1 MNRHV
6 RYVGAVGGVGAIY
19 WLAAKG
25 GLQLAYLHGT
35 VTALWPPVG
44 VGMALLVLYGLS
56 LWPGIV
62 IADLAVADFSQPAGT
77 VLGQTIGNTL
87 EVVIAAILFIQL
99 AQGRTGLGRVRD
111 VAALFAAA
119 AAGTAISA
127 VFGAASL
134 RLGGVIPTN
143 QVGEVWRTWFLGDL
157 SGALAFAPLLLCWV
171 GVRIDAITP
180 RQALEGAAISTLII
194 VVALLPSQRDV
205 PYVVFPVLIW
215 AALRGGPRGA
225 AGAVALVTTLTVYNT
240 AHHHAGPFARETINQ
255 SVLAT
260 QLFVAAAAVT
270 LLVLG
275 AVIEERHAALEALRE
290 NERRL
295 RDSRA
300 RIIKAG
306 DAARRRLERN
316 LHDGAQQRLVSL
328 ALTIRLA
335 RMQLDK
341 DPDELERLLTEAS
354 DELQSAIDEL
364 RELARG
370 IHPAV
375 LTDRG
380 LGPALELLADHA
392 RLPVELTAH
401 LPGRL
406 PSTVEAVVYY
416 VAAEGLTNIAKYS
429 QATAATLRLEA
440 NSQNVVLSVRDNG
453 AGGADPSRGTGLRG
467 LTDRV
472 EALGGKLE
480 LDSPPGQGTVLR
492 ASIPCGR

>member
-6 RYVGAVGGVGAIY
+6 RYVVAVAGVGAIY
-19 WLAAKG
+19 WLAARA

-35 VTALWPPVG
+35 VAALWPPVG
-44 VGMALLVLYGLS
+44 VGMALLILYGLS

-62 IADLAVADFSQPAGT
+62 LGDLAVAEFSQPPGT
-77 VLGQTIGNTL
+77 VLGQTVGNTL
-87 EVVIAAILFIQL
+87 EILIAAILFLRL
-99 AQGRTGLGRVRD
+99 AEGRTQFGRVRD
-111 VAALFAAA
+111 VAALVAAA
-119 AAGTAISA
+119 AAGTAVSA

-134 RLGGVIPTN
+134 RLGGLISTAE
-143 QVGEVWRTWFLGDL
+143 VGTVWRTWFVGDL
-157 SGALAFAPLLLCWV
+157 SGALVFAPLLLCWV
-171 GVRIDAITP
+171 GIRVDAISP
-180 RQALEGAAISTLII
+180 RQALEGAVIATLI
-194 VVALLPSQRDV
+194 VVLALLPSQRDV
-205 PYVVFPVLIW
+205 PYIVFPVLIW

-225 AGAVALVTTLTVYNT
+225 AGAVALATTLTVYNT
-240 AHHHAGPFARETINQ
+240 AHHAGPFVRATIDQ

-270 LLVLG
+270 SLVLG
-275 AVIEERHAALEALRE
+275 AVIEERHAALEALQE

-300 RIIKAG
+300 RIVKAG

-328 ALTIRLA
+328 ALTLRLA
-335 RMQLDK
+335 RLQLQENPAGTDH
-341 DPDELERLLTEAS
+341 LLGEAS

-370 IHPAV
+370 IHPVV
-375 LTDRG
+375 LTERG
-380 LGPALELLADHA
+380 LGPALEMLADHA
-392 RLPVELTAH
+392 HLPVDLTAH
-401 LPGRL
+401 IPGGL

-429 QATAATLRLEA
+429 HATAATLRLEA
-440 NSQNVVLSVRDNG
+440 KNKNVVLSVRDNG
-453 AGGADPSRGTGLRG
+453 AGGADPNRGTGLRG
-467 LTDRV
+467 LADRV

-480 LDSPPGQGTVLR
+480 LHSPPGQGTLLT
-492 ASIPCGR
+492 ASIPCER